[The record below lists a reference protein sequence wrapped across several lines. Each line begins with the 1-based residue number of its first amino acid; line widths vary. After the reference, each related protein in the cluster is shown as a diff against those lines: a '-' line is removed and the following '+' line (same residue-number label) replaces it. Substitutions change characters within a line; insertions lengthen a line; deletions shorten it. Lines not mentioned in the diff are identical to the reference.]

1 MEKRLV
7 MSDPIYS
14 WTVRLCPVSQMV
26 LNKMFIDQ
34 TPKTYVYNI
43 TIMPLNIKHGRNT
56 KTCTSN
62 FATTGYWPKPKALNQ
77 KKNYMVVIKE
87 FRKVEVCC
95 IAVISL

>member
-1 MEKRLV
+1 
-7 MSDPIYS
+7 
-14 WTVRLCPVSQMV
+14 
-26 LNKMFIDQ
+26 MFIDQ

-77 KKNYMVVIKE
+77 KKTTW
-87 FRKVEVCC
+87 
-95 IAVISL
+95 S